1 MTRRPR
7 DLTPYLRMLAAGVAG
22 FLAAAFLA
30 DLYGSL
36 VGVAVFGAG
45 TFVWIGACFVAMW
58 RDSDL

>member
-36 VGVAVFGAG
+36 AGVVVFGAG
-45 TFVWIGACFVAMW
+45 TFVWIVAVFVAMW
-58 RDSDL
+58 RDSDQ